1 MAIKRNAGEPKR
13 VQGDRG
19 ESNISN
25 CEPVTFVPPS
35 PIYLMLAL
43 CKLFTSLMTSSCFL
57 VPHLSHETNCTTK
70 ETNAVI
76 EFVHVEKTIEDRKKI
91 LIAWYFVY
99 MSDRMSVSLNWERL
113 RVVGV
118 KKKGEELSREET
130 TNGEIQR

>member
-1 MAIKRNAGEPKR
+1 
-13 VQGDRG
+13 
-19 ESNISN
+19 
-25 CEPVTFVPPS
+25 
-35 PIYLMLAL
+35 
-43 CKLFTSLMTSSCFL
+43 MTSSCFL

-118 KKKGEELSREET
+118 KKKAEELRGNHKRGDSEMK
-130 TNGEIQR
+130 GQSP

>member
-1 MAIKRNAGEPKR
+1 
-13 VQGDRG
+13 
-19 ESNISN
+19 
-25 CEPVTFVPPS
+25 
-35 PIYLMLAL
+35 
-43 CKLFTSLMTSSCFL
+43 MTSSCFL
-57 VPHLSHETNCTTK
+57 VPHLSYETNCTTK

-76 EFVHVEKTIEDRKKI
+76 EFVHVEKKIEDRKKI

-118 KKKGEELSREET
+118 KTKAEELSREET